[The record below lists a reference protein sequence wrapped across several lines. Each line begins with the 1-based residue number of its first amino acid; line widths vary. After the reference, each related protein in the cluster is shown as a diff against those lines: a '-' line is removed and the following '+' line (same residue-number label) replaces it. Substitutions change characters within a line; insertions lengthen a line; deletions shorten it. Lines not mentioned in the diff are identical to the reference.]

1 VSTATNRRI
10 ALWTLRLLPLA
21 IIAFAWFFGAQSIM
35 WWKVRQ
41 FENGNPV
48 LWLIPRALGDTVP
61 AKQAGLTLS
70 AYGYAFEVPWGDIDK
85 DKTRSGDS
93 VTLYYFRSGPFLMFT
108 NPEKAANIKESFLAN
123 DEKRKVAMQVGGEK
137 TLESNFTMTKAM
149 LETTPAQMSV
159 FAPRAKVIGPGIL
172 LMLKIIYAAG
182 GETGIFAFDTPTV
195 RGFQMG
201 DPAKRPK
208 SISVK
213 AFDMGDHQLEI
224 TFGMQNGYT
233 GQIAQAEVNRVL
245 QTVRLVTKS
254 EDASG
259 TGLIA
264 AR

>member
-1 VSTATNRRI
+1 
-10 ALWTLRLLPLA
+10 
-21 IIAFAWFFGAQSIM
+21 
-35 WWKVRQ
+35 
-41 FENGNPV
+41 
-48 LWLIPRALGDTVP
+48 
-61 AKQAGLTLS
+61 
-70 AYGYAFEVPWGDIDK
+70 
-85 DKTRSGDS
+85 
-93 VTLYYFRSGPFLMFT
+93 MFT

-123 DEKRKVAMQVGGEK
+123 DEKRKVAMQVWGEK